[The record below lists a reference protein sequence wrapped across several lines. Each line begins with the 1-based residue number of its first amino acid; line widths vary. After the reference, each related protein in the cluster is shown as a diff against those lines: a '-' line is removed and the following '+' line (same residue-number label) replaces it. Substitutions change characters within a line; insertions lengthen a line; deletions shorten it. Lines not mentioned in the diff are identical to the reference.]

1 MQHLKSRGITSLTL
15 PGYYS
20 DCRHVSS
27 VVLVV
32 VISRYMN
39 TITTSV
45 ENKIQNLTVWTNYQM
60 V

>member
-32 VISRYMN
+32 VICY
-39 TITTSV
+39 ITLYEHNFSW
-45 ENKIQNLTVWTNYQM
+45 K
-60 V
+60 

>member
-15 PGYYS
+15 PGYY
-20 DCRHVSS
+20 VSS